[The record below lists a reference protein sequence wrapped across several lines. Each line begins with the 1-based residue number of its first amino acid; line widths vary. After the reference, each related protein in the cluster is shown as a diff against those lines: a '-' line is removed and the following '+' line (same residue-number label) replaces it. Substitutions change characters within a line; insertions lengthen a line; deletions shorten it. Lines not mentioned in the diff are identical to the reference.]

1 MLETHSGK
9 DRAETSSQELMYRVA
24 VFSRVGDFDLFT
36 ETLISELGL
45 NRIDARIHAA
55 HVPGVLPEELTKQ
68 RAEHVAVAV
77 RKLGMSAAAVS
88 QADIPNLDHPIVV
101 HHAACSA
108 DGLESFGLSGARSS
122 LIRWPDVEFVSVGN
136 VPLETAHHSSTD
148 PLVVVHS
155 SPHTFDD
162 VSEHVVLNGPECW
175 IIARHPQRIY
185 FLNHN
190 RMNYDYLGHR
200 KSGSAT
206 ANFGEFL
213 KDVAHLAEDAF
224 LTPATH
230 KYLDHGPVDGYTFS
244 TAEQLKQ
251 TSLVQF
257 LLHKTIESEH
267 LPKHD

>member
-1 MLETHSGK
+1 MLKTHSEK
-9 DRAETSSQELMYRVA
+9 DREVTNGEKEDYRVA
-24 VFSRVGDFDLFT
+24 VFSRGGDFAQFT
-36 ETLISELGL
+36 ETLASTLGL

-55 HVPGVLPEELTKQ
+55 HVPGVLPEQLTQ
-68 RAEHVAVAV
+68 QQAEHAAVAIT
-77 RKLGMSAAAVS
+77 KLGMSAAVVS
-88 QADIPNLDHPIVV
+88 DADIPNFDHPIVV
-101 HHAACSA
+101 HHAVCSV
-108 DGLESFGLSGARSS
+108 DGLEILGLSGARSS
-122 LIRWPDVEFVSVGN
+122 LIRWPDLEFVSVGY
-136 VPLETAHHSSTD
+136 VPLETAYHSSTE

-162 VSEHVVLNGPECW
+162 VSEHVSLSGPECW
-175 IIARHPQRIY
+175 VIARHPQRIY

-190 RMNYDYLGHR
+190 RMNYDYLESR

-213 KDVAHLAEDAF
+213 KDVAHFAEDAF

-230 KYLDHGPVDGYTFS
+230 NYLNHGAVDGYAFS

-257 LLHKTIESEH
+257 LLHEVIESEH
-267 LPKHD
+267 LPKHQ

>member
-1 MLETHSGK
+1 MLEIHSDK
-9 DRAETSSQELMYRVA
+9 DPAETDDAEREYRVA
-24 VFSRVGDFDLFT
+24 VFSRCSDLDQLT
-36 ETLISELGL
+36 EALVSALGL

-55 HVPGVLPEELTKQ
+55 HVPGVLPEQLTQ
-68 RAEHVAVAV
+68 QQAEYTVAAIT
-77 RKLGMSAAAVS
+77 KLGMSAAVVS
-88 QADIPNLDHPIVV
+88 QADIPNLDHPAVV

-108 DGLESFGLSGARSS
+108 NGLEISGLSGARSN
-122 LIRWPDVEFVSVGN
+122 LIRWPDVEFVSVGY
-136 VPLETAHHSSTD
+136 VPLETAHHSSTE

-162 VSEHVVLNGPECW
+162 VSEPVALSGPECW
-175 IIARHPQRIY
+175 LIVRHPQRIF

-190 RMNYDYLGHR
+190 RMNYEYLGPR

-213 KDVAHLAEDAF
+213 KDIAHFAEDAF

-230 KYLDHGPVDGYTFS
+230 KILSRGPVDGYTFS
-244 TAEQLKQ
+244 TDEELKQ

-257 LLHKTIESEH
+257 LLHRVIESEH
-267 LPKHD
+267 LPKHP